1 LAVSGEDAEQ
11 SAPEQHCSL
20 TIEGYSRDCTYLQHV
35 ALDLTG
41 VLLPQTAYVPVPR
54 RPPAC
59 DDAARARVVVRG
71 TSCALARTTQH
82 LSASRV
88 KQRTRTRS
96 PFGGKGGG
104 GVPVPLSA
112 RGVAITTSE
121 GLHNIMIY
129 TRISFIVII
138 ISILSR
144 IIKPYH
150 LCLF

>member
-96 PFGGKGGG
+96 PFG
-104 GVPVPLSA
+104 
-112 RGVAITTSE
+112 
-121 GLHNIMIY
+121 IMIY